1 MRKIH
6 RNALT
11 ALILSNLAIMPGY
24 ALAQEVPPL
33 PAEQEGD
40 VTDLQSIVVTGEIQ
54 YRNRTETTAPELV
67 YGQEFFAQFEPVSVG
82 DQLRRVPGVAFT
94 SDIGESDSPQLRG
107 LGQGYTQVLVN
118 GRPIPGAGNDRTVFV
133 DRIPAEIIDRIEIV
147 RSPSADIDSQGVGGT
162 INIIL
167 KDGESLP
174 PGVIARVGATYNVD
188 ADNTR
193 GNGSVSWSGRNDA
206 DTVFYSLTLDAQER
220 FNNKDV
226 TEEVFES
233 DSVGFDEEVAR
244 HGDGR
249 RLVRFDNPG
258 ESSAIERVEE
268 QDSRDSRDLSF
279 NGDVTWKISEASSL
293 RLDAF
298 VLSTS
303 RDEHQDTQIYEG
315 DGSVGGLD
323 LDNPELEFQDAD
335 FNQDSFGFGAE
346 YKTALS
352 DVSRFDLQA
361 SYAKFT
367 DDSIED
373 TFEETNDNLV
383 NREAI
388 DAEDGEWTGGISYTR
403 QLPGFAKAIGIN
415 DVEMKVGL
423 SGKVKDRDYRLT
435 IDDDLDDEEESTR
448 NDGRFQYKERRL
460 DAYAQFK
467 WKLSDAVT
475 LETGLRAEST
485 KTEQDFRN
493 DLSEGGVLDETIVG
507 DADSSEFMLNPSA
520 HLQWKL
526 TDNDQFRVSV
536 ARTVRRPSI
545 DQVIPSYALE
555 SPADEDVTIGNPDL
569 SFESSWGLDVG
580 YERRFGGRGVF
591 GVNVFTRRISDL
603 IGLVNTGLAVD
614 EIGLDP
620 EDFPGSLYTYRNIG
634 DAKTHGIEF
643 DLSTPLEFMGLE
655 ETGVFAN
662 YTRLWSDRA
671 DPAGGSKIAIDY
683 QPTYVYNVG
692 ITQNLPSWDMSFG
705 FSYQKQ
711 GESRFVTYGEIES
724 QLYDGNLEFFVEK
737 RLGDRWVLR
746 LTGNNLLDADSLQA
760 EAGFD
765 GDNGAEILSNQAA
778 YDVDAYEVERENSSP
793 KWTLT
798 LRAVF

>member
-1 MRKIH
+1 MRNFN
-6 RNALT
+6 RNTLT
-11 ALILSNLAIMPGY
+11 ALILSGLAVVPAF

-33 PAEQEGD
+33 PAEQEAE
-40 VTDLQSIVVTGEIQ
+40 VTDLQSVVVTGEIQ

-188 ADNTR
+188 AGNTR
-193 GNGSVSWSGRNDA
+193 GNGSVSWSGRNQA
-206 DTVFYSLTLDAQER
+206 ETVFYSLTLDAQER
-220 FNNKDV
+220 YNNKEV
-226 TEEVFES
+226 AEEVFES

-244 HGDGR
+244 GGDGR
-249 RLVRFDNPG
+249 SLVRFDNPG
-258 ESSAIERVEE
+258 QSSALERVEE

-279 NGDVTWKISEASSL
+279 NGDLTWKMSDDASL

-298 VLSTS
+298 VLSTD
-303 RDEHQDTQIYEG
+303 RKEHQDTQIYEG

-323 LDNPELEFQDAD
+323 LGNPELEFQDAD
-335 FNQDSFGFGAE
+335 IQQDSFGFGAE
-346 YKTALS
+346 YLKSLNELS
-352 DVSRFDLQA
+352 KFSLQA
-361 SYAKFT
+361 SYSNFT
-367 DDSIED
+367 DDSVED
-373 TFEETNDNLV
+373 TFEETNDDLV
-383 NREAI
+383 NRERI
-388 DAEDGEWTGGISYTR
+388 DAEDSEWSGNVSFTR
-403 QLPGFAKAIGIN
+403 QMPGFAKAMGID
-415 DVEMKVGL
+415 DVELKVGV
-423 SGKVKDRDYRLT
+423 SGKLKDRDYRLT
-435 IDDDLDDEEESTR
+435 IGDDLGEEDFST
-448 NDGRFQYKERRL
+448 NDGRFRYEERRL
-460 DAYAQFK
+460 DAYARIK
-467 WKLSDAVT
+467 WGISEAVT

-485 KTEQDFRN
+485 RTEQNFRN

-526 TDNDQFRVSV
+526 TDNDQFRLSV

-545 DQVIPSYALE
+545 EQLIPSYSLE

-569 SFESSWGLDVG
+569 GFETSVGVDLG
-580 YERRFGGRGVF
+580 YERRFGGRGVL

-603 IGLVNTGLAVD
+603 IALVNTGLPVS
-614 EIGLDP
+614 EIGVDP
-620 EDFPGSLYTYRNIG
+620 DDFPGSLYTYQNIG
-634 DAKTHGIEF
+634 DAETHGIEF
-643 DLSTPLEFMGLE
+643 DLSTPLGFMGLE
-655 ETGVFAN
+655 ETGIFAN
-662 YTRLWSDRA
+662 YTRLWSDRD
-671 DPAGGSKIAIDY
+671 DPAGGDKITIDY
-683 QPTYVYNVG
+683 QPKYVYNVG
-692 ITQNLPSWDMSFG
+692 ITQNLPSWNASFG

-724 QLYDGNLEFFVEK
+724 QVYDGNLEFFVEK
-737 RLGDRWVLR
+737 RLGDRWVVR

-760 EAGFD
+760 ESGFD
-765 GDNGAEILSNQAA
+765 GDNGAEILANQAA
-778 YDVDAYEVERENSSP
+778 YDVDAYEIERENSSP
-793 KWTLT
+793 RWTLT

>member
-1 MRKIH
+1 MRKFH

-11 ALILSNLAIMPGY
+11 GLVLSGLAIMPGY
-24 ALAQEVPPL
+24 ALAQDVPPL
-33 PAEQEGD
+33 PAEQEGE

-174 PGVIARVGATYNVD
+174 PGVIARVGATYNAD
-188 ADNTR
+188 AGNTR

-220 FNNKDV
+220 YNNKDV

-233 DSVGFDEEVAR
+233 DSVGFDEEVER

-249 RLVRFDNPG
+249 RLAHFDNPG
-258 ESSAIERVEE
+258 QSSAVERVEE

-279 NGDVTWKISEASSL
+279 NGDVTWKISEDSSL

-303 RDEHQDTQIYEG
+303 RDERQETQIYEG

-346 YKTALS
+346 YKNALS
-352 DVSRFDLQA
+352 ELTSFDLQA
-361 SYAKFT
+361 SYANFT

-373 TFEETNDNLV
+373 TFEETDDNLV
-383 NREAI
+383 NRE
-388 DAEDGEWTGGISYTR
+388 DVDTDDTEWTASASVTR
-403 QLPGFAKAIGIN
+403 QLPGFASALGMKDA
-415 DVEMKVGL
+415 ELKVGL
-423 SGKVKDRDYRLT
+423 SGKIKDRDFRLV
-435 IDDDLDDEEESTR
+435 IDDDLDDEEEFTR
-448 NDGRFQYKERRL
+448 NDGRFTYKERRP
-460 DAYAQFK
+460 YARLK
-467 WKLSDAVT
+467 WGISDAVT

-485 KTEQDFRN
+485 KTEQDFVN
-493 DLSEGGVLDETIVG
+493 ELSEGGVLDETITG

-526 TDNDQFRVSV
+526 TENDQFRISV

-591 GVNVFTRRISDL
+591 GVNIFTRRISDL
-603 IGLVNTGLAVD
+603 IGLVNTGESVD
-614 EIGLDP
+614 TIGLDP
-620 EDFPGSLYTYRNIG
+620 EDFPGNLYTFQNIG

-643 DLSTPLEFMGLE
+643 DLSTPLSFMGLE

-662 YTRLWSDRA
+662 YTRLWSDRD
-671 DPAGGSKIAIDY
+671 DPAGGSKISIDY

-692 ITQNLPSWDMSFG
+692 ITQNIPSWDASFG

-765 GDNGAEILSNQAA
+765 GDNGAEILANQAA
-778 YDVDAYEVERENSSP
+778 YDVDAYEIERENSSP

>member
-1 MRKIH
+1 MRNIH

-11 ALILSNLAIMPGY
+11 ALILSSLAIAPGY
-24 ALAQEVPPL
+24 ALAQDVPPL
-33 PAEQEGD
+33 PAESEGE
-40 VTDLQSIVVTGEIQ
+40 VTDLQSVVVTGEIQ

-107 LGQGYTQVLVN
+107 LGQGYTQILVN

-174 PGVIARVGATYNVD
+174 PGVIARVGATHNVD
-188 ADNTR
+188 AGNTR
-193 GNGSVSWSGRNDA
+193 GNGSLSWSGRNQA
-206 DTVFYSLTLDAQER
+206 DTVFYSLTVDAQER
-220 FNNKDV
+220 YNNKDV
-226 TEEVFES
+226 VEEVFES

-249 RLVRFDNPG
+249 SLVRFDDPG
-258 ESSAIERVEE
+258 QSSAIERVEE

-279 NGDVTWKISEASSL
+279 NGDLTWKISDDSSL

-298 VLSTS
+298 VLSTD
-303 RDEHQDTQIYEG
+303 RKEHQDTQIYEG

-323 LDNPELEFQDAD
+323 LENPELEFQDAD
-335 FNQDSFGFGAE
+335 MQQDSFGFGAE
-346 YKTALS
+346 FQKALGELS
-352 DVSRFDLQA
+352 KFSLQA
-361 SYAKFT
+361 SYSSFT
-367 DDSIED
+367 DDSRED

-383 NREAI
+383 NREDI
-388 DAEDGEWTGGISYTR
+388 DAEDTEWTGSASYTR
-403 QLPGFAKAIGIN
+403 EMPGFANAIGI
-415 DVEMKVGL
+415 DDAELKVGL
-423 SGKVKDRDYRLT
+423 SGKSKDRDYRLT
-435 IDDDLDDEEESTR
+435 IGDDLGEEDFTT
-448 NDGRFQYKERRL
+448 NDGRFRYKERRL
-460 DAYAQFK
+460 DAYARLK
-467 WKLSDAVT
+467 WGISEAVT

-485 KTEQDFRN
+485 KTEQDFRS

-507 DADSSEFMLNPSA
+507 EADSSEFMLNPSA

-526 TDNDQFRVSV
+526 TDNDQLRLSV
-536 ARTVRRPSI
+536 ARTVRRPGI
-545 DQVIPSYALE
+545 DQLIPSYSLE
-555 SPADEDVTIGNPDL
+555 SPADEDVTVGNPDL
-569 SFESSWGLDVG
+569 GFETSVGVDLG
-580 YERRFGGRGVF
+580 YERRFGGRGVL
-591 GVNVFTRRISDL
+591 GVNLFHRSISDL
-603 IGLVNTGLAVD
+603 IALVNTGLPVS
-614 EIGLDP
+614 EIGIDP
-620 EDFPGSLYTYRNIG
+620 EDFPGNLYTYRNIG
-634 DAKTHGIEF
+634 DAKTYGVEF
-643 DLSTPLEFMGLE
+643 DLSTPLAFMGLE

-662 YTRLWSDRA
+662 YTRLWSDRD
-671 DPAGGSKIAIDY
+671 DPAGGGKIAIDY
-683 QPTYVYNVG
+683 QPKYVYNVG
-692 ITQNLPSWDMSFG
+692 ITQNLPTWDMSFG

-737 RLGDRWVLR
+737 RLSDRWVLR

-765 GDNGAEILSNQAA
+765 GDNGAEILANQAA

-793 KWTLT
+793 RWTLT